1 MNFID
6 TTGCD
11 AVLNTIKELQS
22 QNVTVALA
30 RVRDQTR
37 EKMRVA
43 GIETVVGSTNF
54 YERVTD
60 GVRAWQ
66 QSGGSDGQSTSK
78 S

>member
-11 AVLNTIKELQS
+11 AVLNTIKEPQS

-37 EKMRVA
+37 GKMRVA
-43 GIETVVGSTNF
+43 GIETVAGSTNF